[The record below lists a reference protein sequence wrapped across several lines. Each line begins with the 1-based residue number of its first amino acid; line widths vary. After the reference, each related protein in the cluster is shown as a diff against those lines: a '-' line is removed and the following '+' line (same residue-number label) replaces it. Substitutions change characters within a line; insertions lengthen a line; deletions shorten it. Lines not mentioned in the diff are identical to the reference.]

1 MDLNLDRR
9 QLMQAGVVLAGTLEA
24 TSTASAQAPAPAKL
38 STHALDMHSGKQAAG
53 MRIAFSKL
61 NGDKWELIKTV
72 TADEDGRVKDQLLDS
87 KTIAVGKYELLFYVG
102 EYYKKSG
109 IKMTDPPFLDEIPIR
124 IAIYDATKS
133 YHVPLYF
140 SPWGI
145 LSYRGS

>member
-1 MDLNLDRR
+1 MDLDRR
-9 QLMQAGVVLAGTLEA
+9 QIMQAGVVLAGTLEMA
-24 TSTASAQAPAPAKL
+24 GNAAAQTPAPAKL

-61 NGDKWELIKTV
+61 NGEKWELIKTV
-72 TADEDGRVKDQLLDS
+72 TADENGRVQDQLLDS
-87 KTIAVGKYELLFYVG
+87 KTIAVGRYELLFYVG
-102 EYYKKSG
+102 EYYRKSG
-109 IKMTDPPFLDEIPIR
+109 LKLTDPPFLDEIPIR

>member
-1 MDLNLDRR
+1 MDLSVDRR
-9 QLMQAGVVLAGTLEA
+9 HLIQAGVALAGTTGMA
-24 TSTASAQAPAPAKL
+24 GVASAQAPAPAKL

-61 NGDKWELIKTV
+61 NGERWELIKTV

-87 KTIAVGKYELLFYVG
+87 KTIAVGRYELLFFVG
-102 EYYKKSG
+102 EYYKRTGLKL
-109 IKMTDPPFLDEIPIR
+109 TDPPFLDEIPIR

-140 SPWGI
+140 SPWG
-145 LSYRGS
+145 LMSYRGS

>member
-1 MDLNLDRR
+1 MDLSVDRR
-9 QLMQAGVVLAGTLEA
+9 QLIQAGVALAGTTGMA
-24 TSTASAQAPAPAKL
+24 GVASAQAPAPAKL

-61 NGDKWELIKTV
+61 NGERWELIKTV

-87 KTIAVGKYELLFYVG
+87 KTIAVGRYELLFFVG
-102 EYYKKSG
+102 EYYKRTGLKL
-109 IKMTDPPFLDEIPIR
+109 TDPPFLDEIPIR

-140 SPWGI
+140 SPWG
-145 LSYRGS
+145 LMSYRGS